1 MLVSV
6 GMPVFNGENYVKDML
21 DSLMRQT
28 YISFRQIRMMCG
40 FRIRFR
46 CRETELL
53 SEETAAYY
61 NQHHL
66 HFRERLDDVIR
77 RYIEE

>member
-1 MLVSV
+1 
-6 GMPVFNGENYVKDML
+6 
-21 DSLMRQT
+21 MRK
-28 YISFRQIRMMCG
+28 
-40 FRIRFR
+40 
-46 CRETELL
+46 RETELL